1 MNHPLHNEC
10 TDFFNVKTSGN
21 TALPVRQI
29 RPSEQTPHLS
39 HLIGHAPEP
48 ARPHTVAVKKGR
60 LKRPFHLFV
69 GIVPTV

>member
-1 MNHPLHNEC
+1 M
-10 TDFFNVKTSGN
+10 TDAPILNVKTRGN
-21 TALPVRQI
+21 PALPIRQI

-39 HLIGHAPEP
+39 QLIGHALKT
-48 ARPHTVAVKKGR
+48 AHPHTIAVKKGR

>member
-1 MNHPLHNEC
+1 M
-10 TDFFNVKTSGN
+10 
-21 TALPVRQI
+21 
-29 RPSEQTPHLS
+29 PHLS
-39 HLIGHAPEP
+39 HLIGHALET

>member
-1 MNHPLHNEC
+1 MTNAPIL
-10 TDFFNVKTSGN
+10 NVKTRGN
-21 TALPVRQI
+21 PALPTRQI

-48 ARPHTVAVKKGR
+48 ARPHTVTVKKGP

>member
-1 MNHPLHNEC
+1 MTNAPIL
-10 TDFFNVKTSGN
+10 NVKTRRN
-21 TALPVRQI
+21 PALPIRQI

-39 HLIGHAPEP
+39 HLISHTLET